1 MLGYIGELY
10 GFTTAAVIPA
20 PHSSLVAQKCCT
32 GRCDITLEAMLRWCP
47 ILPVLL
53 AAEELLPKCSSP
65 PGVVEDME
73 SEMALLQVDMVLPKG
88 VDQTVAATAPGHFWE
103 FLCHLLRAASQE
115 VTVHRVRCVLLF
127 CMLLVT
133 AQLFTIMWHASQ
145 ATKRPQPKPRTHTY
159 QRGLCAQP
167 KSAFS

>member
-1 MLGYIGELY
+1 
-10 GFTTAAVIPA
+10 
-20 PHSSLVAQKCCT
+20 
-32 GRCDITLEAMLRWCP
+32 MLRWCP
-47 ILPVLL
+47 FLPVLL
-53 AAEELLPKCSSP
+53 AEELQCSG
-65 PGVVEDME
+65 PGVVEDMDVE
-73 SEMALLQVDMVLPKG
+73 VALLQVDMVLPKD
-88 VDQTVAATAPGHFWE
+88 VPPAAATVLGQLWE
-103 FLCHLLRAASQE
+103 SLCHVLWAASQE

-159 QRGLCAQP
+159 QRGLCSQP